1 MFDIFVW
8 KMTETTD
15 YLYSWQSNFFQLT
28 DRGSSQVIFEM
39 SAEI

>member
-1 MFDIFVW
+1 MFDMFVW

-28 DRGSSQVIFEM
+28 NGSSQVIFEM
-39 SAEI
+39 SPEI